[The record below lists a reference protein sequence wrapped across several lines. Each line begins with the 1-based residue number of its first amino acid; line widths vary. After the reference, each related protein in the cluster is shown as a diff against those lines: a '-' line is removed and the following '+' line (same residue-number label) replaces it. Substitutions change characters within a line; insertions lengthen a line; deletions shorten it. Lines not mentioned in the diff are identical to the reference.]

1 MTDVIYS
8 LLAFVFVIAVLVSA
22 HEFGHFW
29 VAKRLGVK
37 VLRFSIGFGK
47 PIKVWRGRDAD
58 ATEYCIASLP
68 LGGYVRMLDEREG
81 PVEDR
86 ELHRA
91 FNRQALWRRFAI
103 VFAGPL
109 SNFLLAILVYTLV
122 FMIGVTGTKPVV
134 GKLAAGGLAERGG
147 FQTGD
152 LIKRVDGSE
161 AKTWDDAFL
170 AIMAVSID
178 RADAEVEVQDSA
190 HNARLRH
197 LDFSRVEGDIDRENL
212 MKFIGMQPYEVP
224 VPSVIGQVEA
234 DGPAARAGLKAGDRI
249 TSVDDQALSE
259 WSAWVEAVRKRPGE
273 TMTVGVERGG
283 EKLTLNLVPESK
295 IGKDGKTYGRIG
307 AAVDFPTKAFEALQT
322 TVRYWPLQ
330 ALGEGLS
337 KTGHMTWLTLG
348 MLYSMIFGDVSV
360 DNLSGPISIA
370 AYAGESAGIGLTAFL
385 DFIALI
391 SISLGV
397 LNLLPIPV
405 LDGGHLFFYLIEAV
419 KGRPVSPEAELLG
432 QRIGIAAI
440 LTLMVFAFYND
451 IARLLN

>member
-1 MTDVIYS
+1 MIDVVYS
-8 LLAFVFVIAVLVSA
+8 ILAFVFVIAVLVSV

-37 VLRFSIGFGK
+37 VLRFSIGFGR
-47 PIKVWRGRDAD
+47 PIKTWRPRDD
-58 ATEYCIASLP
+58 ETEYCIAVIP

-81 PVEDR
+81 PVEDYD
-86 ELHRA
+86 LHRA

-109 SNFLLAILVYTLV
+109 SNFLLAIMVYTVV
-122 FMIGVTGTKPVV
+122 FMIGVSGMRPVV
-134 GKLAAGGLAERGG
+134 GEITPDGLAAQGG

-152 LIKRVDGSE
+152 LITRVGDSS

-170 AIMAVSID
+170 AIMSASIG
-178 RADAEVEVQDSA
+178 RADTEIEVRDNA
-190 HNARLRH
+190 HNTRVRH
-197 LDFSRVEGDIDRENL
+197 LDFSRVNGHIDRPNL
-212 MKFIGMQPYEVP
+212 MTFIGMRPYEVS
-224 VPSVIGQVEA
+224 VPAIIGRVEPN
-234 DGPAARAGLKAGDRI
+234 GPADQAGFKAGDRI
-249 TSVDDQALSE
+249 ISVDDHPLTE
-259 WSAWVEAVRKRPGE
+259 WGEWVDAVRDRPGQH
-273 TMTVGVERGG
+273 MTVVVDRAG
-283 EKLTLNLVPESK
+283 EALTLKLVPESLTD
-295 IGKDGKTYGRIG
+295 KDGTAYGRIG
-307 AAVDFPTKAFEALQT
+307 AAVDFPTEAFDALRT

-330 ALGEGLS
+330 AFGEGLA

-370 AYAGESAGIGLTAFL
+370 AYAGESASIGITAFL
-385 DFIALI
+385 EFIALI

-405 LDGGHLFFYLIEAV
+405 LDGGHLFFYLVEAI
-419 KGRPVSPEAELLG
+419 KGRPVSPEIELFG

-440 LTLMVFAFYND
+440 LVLMVFAFYND

>member
-1 MTDVIYS
+1 MADVVSS
-8 LLAFVFVIAVLVSA
+8 LLAFVFVIAVLVAA

-47 PIKVWRGRDAD
+47 PLKIWHGRDGD

-81 PVEDR
+81 PVEAHER
-86 ELHRA
+86 HRA

-103 VFAGPL
+103 VFAGPF
-109 SNFLLAILVYTLV
+109 SNFILAVLVYTLV

-134 GKLAAGGLAERGG
+134 GELAAGGLAEQGG
-147 FQTGD
+147 FRTGD
-152 LIKRVDGSE
+152 LIIRVDGSD
-161 AKTWDDAFL
+161 AKTWDEAFL
-170 AIMAVSID
+170 AIMAASID
-178 RADAEVEVQDSA
+178 RADTEVEVLDSG
-190 HNARLRH
+190 HNTYLRH
-197 LDFSRVEGDIDRENL
+197 LDFSRVNGEIDRENL
-212 MKFIGMQPYEVP
+212 MTFIGMQPYEVP
-224 VPSVIGQVEA
+224 VPSVIGQVEP
-234 DGPAARAGLKAGDRI
+234 DGPAARAGLMAGDRI
-249 TSVDDQALSE
+249 TSVDDRPLSE
-259 WSAWVEAVRKRPGE
+259 WSDWVEAVRKRPGE
-273 TMTVGVERGG
+273 TMTVGIERGG
-283 EKLTLNLVPESK
+283 EAQTLKLVPESK
-295 IGKDGKTYGRIG
+295 IGKDGKAYGRIG
-307 AAVDFPTKAFEALQT
+307 AAVDFPTQAVEALQT

-330 ALGEGLS
+330 ALGEGLA

-419 KGRPVSPEAELLG
+419 KGRPVSPEAELFG

-440 LTLMVFAFYND
+440 LTLMAFAFYND